1 MEYGG
6 LGQERGSEFASTCS
20 LGSGSP
26 LGPLASTM
34 PAPTP
39 PGTVAMLARV
49 SLARAAS
56 GLVSAGAAD
65 QLPMIKGNSQWR

>member
-6 LGQERGSEFASTCS
+6 LGQDLGSEFASTCS

-34 PAPTP
+34 PAPNS
-39 PGTVAMLARV
+39 PGAVAMLAGV

-56 GLVSAGAAD
+56 GPVPAVAAD
-65 QLPMIKGNSQWR
+65 